1 MIDSTIL
8 VERLVAADDE
18 CKRRRMEA
26 ERLQLALEIAEKD
39 ASSLRGS
46 CRALGDELRQVRGRL
61 TACQRALSW
70 IMHNR
75 SIETAGMPGWLM
87 RTLKS
92 LLKDQDKPIIR

>member
-1 MIDSTIL
+1 MPDSTVL

-18 CKRRRMEA
+18 CKRRRLEI
-26 ERLQLALEIAEKD
+26 ERLQQALESAEKD

-61 TACQRALSW
+61 TACQRAMTW

-75 SIETAGMPGWLM
+75 SVSLDGMPGWLLH
-87 RTLKS
+87 TLRG
-92 LLKDQDKPIIR
+92 LLKDQGKPIVR